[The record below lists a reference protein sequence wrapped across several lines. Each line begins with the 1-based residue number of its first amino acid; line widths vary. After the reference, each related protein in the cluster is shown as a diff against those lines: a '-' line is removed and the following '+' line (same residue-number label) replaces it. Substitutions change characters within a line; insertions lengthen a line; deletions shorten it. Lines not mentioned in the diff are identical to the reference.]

1 MTFRCKIALSLVCLL
16 ALLFGGGS
24 SALISLS
31 FQSALAREQAA
42 AKASYDQLLHTFQLV
57 ERVEVWSQP
66 QDAVRVVQQLSAQ
79 GGQSWVALSL
89 TAGEDVLLSQ
99 GVPAQGFLDLRSLVD
114 AGHCAQGAFAY
125 YDKHYLQLTGQLDIQ
140 GTPLLLNVAYD
151 ISPIYETRQQQLETF
166 GRIFAVLLAVCALL
180 SYTAARL
187 LTRPLEKLSRTA
199 QALAAGDLA
208 CRSGITGRD
217 EIGALAREF
226 DAMAQRQ
233 QEHIAALQATMEGQ
247 DRFIG
252 SFTHELKTPMTS
264 ILGYADL
271 LRRGTLSPDEQA
283 QAADYIFSEARR
295 LERLSF
301 KLLELYLAEHQ
312 AAALLPASPSALVQ
326 DLTAPLVPGLARQG
340 ITLTVQGEE
349 GLCLLEP
356 DLFRSLVLNLL
367 DNARKAMEGPG
378 TIAVTTA
385 LTGDGCTLT
394 VRDTGRGIPPEVLDH
409 LTEAFY
415 RVDKSRSR
423 AQGGAGLGLTLCDRI
438 AALHQGQLRLASR
451 PGQGTTVTVILK
463 GGRPCPPDSPPC

>member
-1 MTFRCKIALSLVCLL
+1 MTFRCKIALALVCLL
-16 ALLFGGGS
+16 SLLFGGGS
-24 SALISLS
+24 SALISFS

-42 AKASYDQLLHTFQLV
+42 AKAAYDQLLHTFQLV

-66 QDAVRVVQQLSAQ
+66 QDAVQVVQQLSAQ
-79 GGQSWVALSL
+79 GGQSWAALSL
-89 TAGEDVLLSQ
+89 TAGEKVLLSQ
-99 GVPAQGFLDLRSLVD
+99 GVPTPGFLDLGGFAD
-114 AGHCAQGAFAY
+114 AGHCAQAAFSY
-125 YDKHYLQLTGQLDIQ
+125 YDRTYLQLTGQLDIQ

-166 GRIFAVLLAVCALL
+166 GRIFVILLAVCALL

-233 QEHIAALQATMEGQ
+233 QEHIAALRATMEGQ

-271 LRRGTLSPDEQA
+271 LRRGTLSPAEQA
-283 QAADYIFSEARR
+283 QAADYIFSEAKR

-312 AAALLPASPSALVQ
+312 SPELLPASPAALVQ

-378 TIAVTTA
+378 TIAVTTVI
-385 LTGDGCTLT
+385 TGDGCTLT
-394 VRDTGRGIPPEVLDH
+394 VRDTGRGMPPEVLDH

-415 RVDKSRSR
+415 RVDKSRAR

-438 AALHQGQLRLASR
+438 AALHQGQLRLESR
-451 PGQGTTVTVILK
+451 PGQGTTVTVTLK
-463 GGRPCPPDSPPC
+463 GGRPCPPDSRPC